1 MGTAAER
8 FEPESGAATMEV
20 GVRKEL
26 PPALTR
32 HDFEREFGLVGRSR
46 PMLQLYQTIEQV
58 APTDISV
65 LITGESGSGKE
76 LVARAIHGLSHRRDH
91 PLVIVNCGAIPEGII
106 ESELFGHEKGAF
118 TGAVGTRKGY
128 FEAADGGTI
137 FLDEIGEM
145 PLGTQVKVLRVL
157 EGKEFMRVGSTQTRK
172 VDVRVIAATNRD
184 LWERVERGEFREDL
198 YYRLNAVNIRVPPL
212 RERPDDIPLLVRKF
226 VEDFCRQNRIEFE
239 GFTEGAI
246 RMMQEYT
253 WPGNVRE
260 LKNLVES
267 VIVLERGRKINEF
280 VLAKYLKMPGPENRS
295 LPVHIGRPKDELERE
310 FIYRAL
316 VDLKAEIGQLRQ
328 LILQRLNPVPS
339 LGPWRGNP
347 EEEVKVTEVKTS
359 PLPLDRDISLEE
371 MEKELIARTLER
383 YGGNRRR
390 AAKALKIS
398 ERTLYRKIK
407 EYQLPY

>member
-1 MGTAAER
+1 MR
-8 FEPESGAATMEV
+8 
-20 GVRKEL
+20 REL

-46 PMLQLYQTIEQV
+46 PMLQLYETIEQV

-65 LITGESGSGKE
+65 LIIGESGSGKE
-76 LVARAIHGLSHRRDH
+76 LVARAIHGLSHRRYG
-91 PLVIVNCGAIPEGII
+91 PLIIVNCGAIPEGII
-106 ESELFGHEKGAF
+106 ESELFGHERGAF

-145 PLGTQVKVLRVL
+145 PLSTQVKVLRVL
-157 EGKEFMRVGSTQTRK
+157 EGKEFMRVGSTQVRR

-184 LWERVERGEFREDL
+184 LWERVEQGEFREDL
-198 YYRLNAVNIRVPPL
+198 YYRLNAVTIRVPPL
-212 RERPDDIPLLVRKF
+212 RERPEDIPLLVRKF
-226 VEDFCRQNRIEFE
+226 THDFCRQNRIEFE
-239 GFTEGAI
+239 GFTDGAM
-246 RMMQEYT
+246 RLLQEYP

-267 VIVLERGRKINEF
+267 VIVLERGRKVNE
-280 VLAKYLKMPGPENRS
+280 LTIARYLKLPSPDRKT
-295 LPVHIGRPKDELERE
+295 LPVRIGRPKEEVERE
-310 FIYRAL
+310 FLYRAL
-316 VDLKAEIGQLRQ
+316 LDLKAEIGQLRE
-328 LILQRLNPVPS
+328 LILQRLTPLPS
-339 LGPWRGNP
+339 LNPWRGSP
-347 EEEVKVTEVKTS
+347 ENDVQVTDVQAS
-359 PLPLDRDISLEE
+359 PASFDRDISLEE
-371 MEKELIARTLER
+371 MEKELIARTLQR

>member
-1 MGTAAER
+1 MSDREQV
-8 FEPESGAATMEV
+8 FEEVETVPDVGA
-20 GVRKEL
+20 RREL

-46 PMLQLYQTIEQV
+46 PMLQLYETIEQV

-76 LVARAIHGLSHRRDH
+76 LVARAIHGLSQRRNG

-106 ESELFGHEKGAF
+106 ESELFGHERGAF
-118 TGAVGTRKGY
+118 TGAVVTRKGY

-145 PLGTQVKVLRVL
+145 PLSTQVKVLRVL
-157 EGKEFMRVGSTQTRK
+157 EGKEFMRVGSTEIRR

-184 LWERVERGEFREDL
+184 LWERVEQGQFREDL
-198 YYRLNAVNIRVPPL
+198 YYRLNAVNLRVPPL
-212 RERPDDIPLLVRKF
+212 RERPEDIPLLVRKF
-226 VEDFCRQNRIEFE
+226 TQDFCRQNRIEFE
-239 GFTEGAI
+239 GFTESAI
-246 RMMQEYT
+246 RLMQQYP

-267 VIVLERGRKINEF
+267 VIVLERGRKVDEF
-280 VLAKYLKMPGPENRS
+280 TIARYLKLPSADRRS
-295 LPVHIGRPKDELERE
+295 LPVRIGRPREELERE
-310 FIYRAL
+310 FLYRAL
-316 VDLKAEIGQLRQ
+316 LDLKAEISQLRE
-328 LILQRLNPVPS
+328 LILQRLTPLPS
-339 LGPWRGNP
+339 LGPWQRSPENEVRVAEVPATPNP
-347 EEEVKVTEVKTS
+347 AE
-359 PLPLDRDISLEE
+359 RDISLEE
-371 MEKELIARTLER
+371 MERELIARTLER

-407 EYQLPY
+407 EYGLT